1 MVWLLFFEESMA
13 DPFVLWMGLK
23 SGITINCTFG
33 TENVRNIEWCWSWKQ
48 TLSFINDLSQ
58 SEYRVKYLQANCDTS
73 FFFFFFKK
81 IWLVQMNLWQWLI
94 HSIIIKGCSLN
105 NSAKTNCS
113 LRSFFIT
120 SISWLFYQWVYWP
133 LNMVFAFMTVCHAH
147 CS

>member
-1 MVWLLFFEESMA
+1 MVWLLFFEESNGWSLCTMDGSQVWYNNQLHVWNWERQKHWMMLKLKA
-13 DPFVLWMGLK
+13 DPVFHKWFKPIRIQSKISAGKLWH
-23 SGITINCTFG
+23 I
-33 TENVRNIEWCWSWKQ
+33 
-48 TLSFINDLSQ
+48 
-58 SEYRVKYLQANCDTS
+58 

-133 LNMVFAFMTVCHAH
+133 LNTVYAIMTVCHAH